1 MNAREALDAVRE
13 GIHCEDP
20 DLVPAPP
27 VDGVQS
33 SAALVSC
40 GECLGCKARAALPD
54 LASAVERLGD
64 YEEVLADKRRLARAL
79 SGRTVSCENCNAMAA
94 AGAALRERLAAVE
107 AERDEAVDALH
118 KIWTGSGCMSE
129 PTAFDAVMRLRE
141 GRDEIYADRQAL
153 RARLA
158 AVEAERGGTRIALC
172 ASVGEGTES
181 LAGALMDDRTALRAR
196 LERAEAALPEIMAVA
211 REAHMLGRIYSQGGE
226 KHSPAVVEKE
236 LTIMSKRLA
245 SDLRA
250 ALEGPEGSGDAT

>member
-196 LERAEAALPEIMAVA
+196 LERAEEGICEA
-211 REAHMLGRIYSQGGE
+211 REAYELIEPMASGYAHQHDVGRNAEILVSARR
-226 KHSPAVVEKE
+226 KL
-236 LTIMSKRLA
+236 LTACA
-245 SDLRA
+245 S
-250 ALEGPEGSGDAT
+250 LEGPEGSGDAE